1 VVVYKMRKRVLL
13 AEESDT
19 VRGVAE
25 STLRQ
30 DGFEVVSVA
39 SGEKAVEVLELSKP
53 DIIIVG
59 SDLVGKG
66 RKPVWEHCQEDPRV
80 ASVPLLLLADPGQ
93 SDLPHPQEVIINRPF
108 EPKELLDKVHVFVG
122 SSSPAKTTVAAPANP
137 FGDAPLEDELLDA
150 ALGLDQIDVTDS
162 EVMDKTQ
169 VPPNQKKAHKSP
181 EKMVGYDHYNDDD
194 QTDSGRVES
203 LMIRDENAEIGH
215 GESKAKDRDSMS
227 SSGKLEI
234 LNDQYGLIDEK
245 GVNLEPE
252 NRAHDYNW
260 FINEMQK
267 EASSLINP
275 GSKAGTPDA
284 EPGSGGLSIS
294 DPSSMV
300 DPVTPPATPEASAGP
315 ARHKSS
321 KADKFI
327 DEFKK
332 EMDKIRSDEPESVTI
347 GDEGRT
353 AGGRNHLSWQDSLE
367 KMTPE
372 QIGIF
377 TRQFAQ
383 ELADKVAQ
391 LITAKI
397 DEEKLLS
404 LLKREILSRLEKK
417 Q

>member
-1 VVVYKMRKRVLL
+1 MRKRVLL

-30 DGFEVVSVA
+30 DGFEVVSVG
-39 SGEKAVEVLELSKP
+39 SGEKAIEVLELSKP

-66 RKPVWEHCQEDPRV
+66 RKPVWEHCQEDSRV
-80 ASVPLLLLADPGQ
+80 SSVPLLLLADPGQ
-93 SDLPHPQEVIINRPF
+93 SDLPYPQEVIIHRPF
-108 EPKELLDKVHVFVG
+108 EPKELLEKVHVFAGSPSAARTPVG
-122 SSSPAKTTVAAPANP
+122 TTTNP
-137 FGDAPLEDELLDA
+137 LSDAPLEDELLDA

-169 VPPNQKKAHKSP
+169 VPANQKKPSEAS
-181 EKMVGYDHYNDDD
+181 EKVVGFDDYSDDD
-194 QTDSGRVES
+194 QADSGRVES
-203 LMIRDENAEIGH
+203 LMIRDENAEISH
-215 GESKAKDRDSMS
+215 GEAKTKDPNSMS

-234 LNDQYGLIDEK
+234 LNDQYGLIDEEAAS
-245 GVNLEPE
+245 LEPE

-260 FINEMQK
+260 FVNEMQK
-267 EASSLINP
+267 EAASFVGPATKP
-275 GSKAGTPDA
+275 GTSGA

-300 DPVTPPATPEASAGP
+300 DPVTPPATPEASAQPAQQKSPGP
-315 ARHKSS
+315 
-321 KADKFI
+321 DKFI

-347 GDEGRT
+347 NDGDKAAEDRGS
-353 AGGRNHLSWQDSLE
+353 LSWQDSLE

-372 QIGIF
+372 QIGVF
-377 TRQFAQ
+377 TRQFVR
-383 ELADKVAQ
+383 ELADRVAQ
-391 LITAKI
+391 LIAAKV
-397 DEEKLLS
+397 DEDKLLA
-404 LLKREILSRLEKK
+404 LLKKEIISRIEKK